1 MAELDYAYL
10 ADYAQIENG
19 KVSALGASYTHAI
32 VPALPTAWSTT
43 VVGRVRVLQGA
54 EPAMLRIQINP
65 PDDSF
70 ELQYEGLLEQQ
81 PGFRPY
87 RGRVGLLFT
96 VTAQVPL
103 PAVGLYRFNVW
114 LDDQHVRELAFDV
127 ALQADSES

>member
-19 KVSALGASYTHAI
+19 KISALGASYTHAI
-32 VPALPTAWSTT
+32 VPALPTGWSTT
-43 VVGRVRVLQGA
+43 VVGRVRVPEDA
-54 EPAMLRIQINP
+54 EPVLLRIELTP

-70 ELQYEGLLEQQ
+70 KLQYEGMLEQQ

-87 RGRVGLLFT
+87 RGLVGLLFT

-114 LDDQHVRELAFDV
+114 LDDMHVRELAFDV
-127 ALQADSES
+127 ALATDA